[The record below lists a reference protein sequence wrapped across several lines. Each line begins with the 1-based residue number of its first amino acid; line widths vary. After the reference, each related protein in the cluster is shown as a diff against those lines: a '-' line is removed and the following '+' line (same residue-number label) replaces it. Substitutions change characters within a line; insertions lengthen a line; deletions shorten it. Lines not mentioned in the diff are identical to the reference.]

1 MAQKKVST
9 ITLRLTEE
17 EAKELEIFKKM
28 VGKKTGSEAL
38 KYIIKEFPRWNK
50 ITKETFEEARTKE
63 EKYNKLKK
71 ANKALLLAI
80 NEINE
85 CINGDN

>member
-50 ITKETFEEARTKE
+50 ITKETFEEARRKE
-63 EKYNKLKK
+63 EKYNKLKT
-71 ANKALLLAI
+71 ASSNLLLALQEI
-80 NEINE
+80 KNHLNE
-85 CINGDN
+85 DR

>member
-38 KYIIKEFPRWNK
+38 KYIIKEFKRRQM
-50 ITKETFEEARTKE
+50 I
-63 EKYNKLKK
+63 
-71 ANKALLLAI
+71 ANHLI
-80 NEINE
+80 
-85 CINGDN
+85 